1 MKVYSLM
8 IGRTVIAWMIGLVI
22 CTIITAF
29 VLKIGWQNPQQIL
42 IWGYGILSS
51 ASIFA
56 WGIFSQ
62 IKARD
67 MKEITDKLEQK
78 ADIRD
83 LAKLDCK
90 IELLHESLD
99 HLTESQEEIRAT
111 MDNVYKLLLDGR
123 YFPTQKENRNPKN
136 IGGK

>member
-1 MKVYSLM
+1 MKVYSLMIGRTVIAWM

-56 WGIFSQ
+56 WGVFSQ
-62 IKARD
+62 IKA
-67 MKEITDKLEQK
+67 
-78 ADIRD
+78 
-83 LAKLDCK
+83 
-90 IELLHESLD
+90 
-99 HLTESQEEIRAT
+99 
-111 MDNVYKLLLDGR
+111 
-123 YFPTQKENRNPKN
+123 
-136 IGGK
+136 